1 MKTRTQIQIKG
12 IVQGVGFRPFVF
24 ALAAENSLKGR
35 VLNNAVGVLVDVEGE
50 DENVEQFINSIKTS
64 PPPLSFIESVTQKN
78 ISEKA
83 NFQTFQILTS
93 ESNGN
98 RFVPVSPDIA
108 TCADCLREMFDA
120 GDRRYLY
127 PFINCTN
134 CGPRFTIIENIPYDR
149 AQTTMRDF
157 KMCAECLC
165 EYENPLDRRFHAEPT
180 CCPKCGPKVFLS
192 EPSAVADGLTQNT
205 RHSNGNSNTS
215 ITKLQPSATADGSDS
230 IKKTQE
236 LLQAGK
242 IVAVKGIGGFHLVCD
257 ARNDAA
263 LQTLRERKGRVDKPF
278 AVMCKSLETAKN
290 LVEISESEEKF
301 LTGKERPIVLLKKR
315 ESGLSE
321 LIAPGNHFLGVML
334 AYAPLHYLL
343 FESDKKTPDV
353 LVMTSG
359 NFSNEP
365 IVKDNDEALE
375 KLAHLADAFLLHDRE
390 IYVPCD
396 DSVIRILTAKGAEDA
411 KKEKV
416 IQTQIYKVK
425 KRLKEYSTNDRI
437 SKKNFASSAPFAVK
451 SSQILPIRRSR
462 GYAPFPVKLPFDVP
476 NILAVGGEL
485 KAAFCLT
492 REDYAFMSQHI
503 GDMENLETLHSF
515 ERSFE
520 QMKNLF
526 QIEPEIIACDK
537 HPGYLSSNW
546 ARKVAENSDKIKLVE
561 VQHHRAHIASVMAEN
576 GLQQDEKVIG
586 FAFDGTGFGD
596 DGAIWGGEVF
606 IGDYAHFERVAQL
619 EYFPL
624 SGGDA
629 AIKKPYRVALGLLRE
644 AGIEWNEHLDCVSFC
659 TETERRVL
667 AKQLENN
674 LNTIPT
680 SSFGRLFDAVA
691 SMANVRQKI
700 TYEAQAAI
708 EFEALIDEEI
718 RDFYHFDLTE
728 GDILKINWKNL
739 IREIEKDVSAEIP
752 VSAISAKFHNAVA
765 NLILDL
771 SRKMRERFALNRVAL
786 SGGCFQ
792 NVALLQKAIAL
803 LSENEFEV
811 FTHEKVPPNDGGLAL
826 GQAVIASQ
834 LL

>member
-24 ALAAENSLKGR
+24 ALAAENSLKGQ
-35 VLNNAVGVLVDVEGE
+35 VLNNEIGVLVDVEG
-50 DENVEQFINSIKTS
+50 DAGNVLKFINALETN
-64 PPPLSFIESVTQKN
+64 PPPLSVIESVVCRN
-78 ISEKA
+78 ISEIV
-83 NFQTFQILTS
+83 NFRDFQILKS
-93 ESNGN
+93 ETNGN
-98 RFVPVSPDIA
+98 KFVPISPDIA
-108 TCADCLREMFDA
+108 TCVDCLREMFDA
-120 GDRRYLY
+120 ENRRFLY

-134 CGPRFTIIENIPYDR
+134 CGPRFTIIENVPYDR
-149 AQTTMRDF
+149 AQTTMREF
-157 KMCAECLC
+157 EMCANCLA

-180 CCPKCGPKVFLS
+180 CCAKCGPKVFLQS
-192 EPSAVADGLTQNT
+192 PKSKVQSPKFEDALDFGLWTLDFGLTGISQAQ
-205 RHSNGNSNTS
+205 
-215 ITKLQPSATADGSDS
+215 L
-230 IKKTQE
+230 
-236 LLQAGK
+236 LLQNGK

-263 LQTLRERKGRVDKPF
+263 LQTLRTRKGRVDKPF
-278 AVMCKSLETAKN
+278 AVMCRNLETAKN
-290 LVEISESEEKF
+290 LVEISEAEEKI
-301 LTGKERPIVLLKKR
+301 LTGKERPIVLLRKR
-315 ESGLSE
+315 ESDLSE
-321 LIAPGNHFLGVML
+321 LIAPGNQFLGVML
-334 AYAPLHYLL
+334 PYTPLHYLL
-343 FESDKKTPDV
+343 FESNENEKIPDV

-375 KLAHLADAFLLHDRE
+375 KLKHLADAFLLHDRK

-396 DSVIRILTAKGAEDA
+396 DSVVRVLKSPKSKVQSPKFEDQRP
-411 KKEKV
+411 K
-416 IQTQIYKVK
+416 T
-425 KRLKEYSTNDRI
+425 
-437 SKKNFASSAPFAVK
+437 KNQKPK
-451 SSQILPIRRSR
+451 TKNQILPIRRSR

-476 NILAVGGEL
+476 NMLAVGGEL

-503 GDMENLETLHSF
+503 GDMENLETLRAFEKSF
-515 ERSFE
+515 G

-526 QIEPEIIACDK
+526 QIAPEIIVCDK
-537 HPGYLSSNW
+537 HPNYLSSNW
-546 ARKVAENSDKIKLVE
+546 ARKMVEDSGLKLVE

-576 GLQQDEKVIG
+576 GFEKGEKVIG

-606 IGDYAHFERVAQL
+606 VGNYANFERVAHL

-624 SGGDA
+624 AGGDA
-629 AIKKPYRVALGLLRE
+629 AIKKPYRAALSLMKE
-644 AGIEWNEHLDCVSFC
+644 AGIEWSENLNCVSFC
-659 TETERRVL
+659 TETERKIL

-674 LNTIPT
+674 LNIIPT

-691 SMANVRQKI
+691 SIADVRQKI

-708 EFEALIDEEI
+708 EFEALIDEKI
-718 RDFYHFDLTE
+718 QDFYIFNVTD

-739 IREIEKDVSAEIP
+739 ICEVVKDVSAKVPIP
-752 VSAISAKFHNAVA
+752 VISAKFHNAAA

-771 SRKMRERFALNRVAL
+771 SLKMREKFSLNKVAL

-792 NVALLQKAIAL
+792 NVALLQRTVSL
-803 LSENEFEV
+803 LDKNDFEV

-826 GQAVIASQ
+826 GQAVLAFSRTMQ
-834 LL
+834 KANVKKY